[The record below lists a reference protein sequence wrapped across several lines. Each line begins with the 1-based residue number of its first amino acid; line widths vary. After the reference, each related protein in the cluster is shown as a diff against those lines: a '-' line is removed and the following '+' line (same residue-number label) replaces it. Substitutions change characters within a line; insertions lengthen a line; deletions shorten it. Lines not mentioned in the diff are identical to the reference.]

1 VKSGPDVFADAL
13 VPSAAAV
20 DARRFS
26 FSPKSFLRSLRC
38 APEKSVS
45 VGMALVA
52 YRLLRGLRCSH
63 LVQHLGATSL
73 AREGVNGIRP
83 QQESVELAVAGTVH
97 ACLAGSRDHP
107 VLQQMILIRL
117 LAEQKQLLE
126 RRKKHV
132 DRHSWAAFDPKCS
145 FLAWP
150 SSLSSPRGYARLLT
164 VCAV

>member
-1 VKSGPDVFADAL
+1 MKSGPDVFADAL
-13 VPSAAAV
+13 VPSAAV

-26 FSPKSFLRSLRC
+26 FSPESFLRSLRC

-63 LVQHLGATSL
+63 LVQHRGATSL
-73 AREGVNGIRP
+73 AREGVNGICP
-83 QQESVELAVAGTVH
+83 QQESVELAVAGIVH

-132 DRHSWAAFDPKCS
+132 DRHSWVAVDPECS
-145 FLAWP
+145 FFAWP
-150 SSLSSPRGYARLLT
+150 SSLSSPHG
-164 VCAV
+164 